1 MSPLGPA
8 EREILVDQA
17 LQIVEHL
24 YVHLPLKRSMH
35 AVDPLQRL
43 RLLRHRSPQLT
54 EPAFHAELLSIFTRL
69 RDLHTAYILP
79 EPLRSAVAFLPFR
92 IEDYYRAQDDPE
104 PHYLVSWVKPGYE
117 GPRFR
122 PGAEVTHWNGM
133 PIARAV
139 ALNADREAGS
149 NPEAR
154 YACGLAAMTLRPLS
168 MSPPPDE
175 EWVVVTYRLG
185 RRTLERRFDW
195 QVFSLR
201 STAAVSGG
209 PLATATADADVDA
222 SSSDSDDRQR
232 LARALGLDA
241 RAELERRSRR
251 LLFRPEDVALQR
263 RTELA
268 EEDAADA
275 PAESTHT
282 ASAPVD
288 YSIHSKMPGVFK
300 FRKVRTSF
308 GTYGYVRIQ
317 TFLVPFP
324 YNHRH
329 FVDEFVRILGLLPRD
344 GLVLDV
350 RGNPGGHIFAAESL
364 LQVLTPRPIEPE
376 RFAFI
381 RSPLTQQICRANS
394 WLAEWSESLSEAL
407 ETGELY
413 SHGFPLLSVAECNDR
428 GQQYQGPVV
437 LVIDA
442 RCYSATDIFCAGF
455 QDHEIGPIL
464 GTSGATGAGGA
475 NVWDHTLLRQLLLPA
490 GMASPFAALPGE
502 ASFRVAVRRCTRVG
516 RHNGVLL
523 EDLGV
528 KPDEPLYR
536 RTRDDVLKDNVDL
549 IRHAC
554 TRLKA
559 RHDRGEVYRLEA
571 RVVRPGP
578 PAELAVQTHNL
589 TRLDVYLDGR
599 PDRSLDITDGETPL
613 TIPPPAAGLKSIELR
628 GFDAANRL
636 AASTRVRV

>member
-1 MSPLGPA
+1 MSLLGPA
-8 EREILVDQA
+8 ERELLVDQA
-17 LQIVEHL
+17 LRIVENL

-43 RLLRHRSPQLT
+43 RLLRHRCPLLT
-54 EPAFHAELLSIFTRL
+54 EPEFHAELLSIFTRL

-92 IEDYYRAQDDPE
+92 IEDYYKAQDDPE

-195 QVFSLR
+195 QVFSLK
-201 STAAVSGG
+201 STAAASGG
-209 PLATATADADVDA
+209 PLATTEADA
-222 SSSDSDDRQR
+222 SDDDRQR

-251 LLFRPEDVALQR
+251 LLFRPEEVALQR
-263 RTELA
+263 QVGLP
-268 EEDAADA
+268 EEDAAEAGLGLAGSPTA
-275 PAESTHT
+275 PPDLT
-282 ASAPVD
+282 
-288 YSIHSKMPGVFK
+288 IHSKMPGVFK
-300 FRKVRTSF
+300 FRKVRTAS
-308 GTYGYVRIQ
+308 GTFGYVRIQ
-317 TFLVPFP
+317 TFLVPYPF
-324 YNHRH
+324 NHRD
-329 FVDEFVRILGLLPRD
+329 FVDEFVRILGLLPPD

-381 RSPLTQQICRANS
+381 RSPLTQQICRANA
-394 WLAEWSESLSEAL
+394 WLADWSDSLTEAL

-413 SHGFPLLSVAECNDR
+413 SHGFPLLAVEECNDR

-475 NVWDHTLLRQLLLPA
+475 NVWDYALLRQLLLPA
-490 GMASPFAALPGE
+490 GSPSPFAPLPGE

-528 KPDEPLYR
+528 KPDTPLYR
-536 RTRDDVLKDNVDL
+536 RSRNDVLHDNVDL

-554 TRLKA
+554 TLLRE

-578 PAELAVQTHNL
+578 PAELAVQTHNI

-599 PDRSLDITDGETPL
+599 PDRSLDVTDGQIAL
-613 TIPPPAAGLKSIELR
+613 TLPSSASGLHTIELR
-628 GFDAANRL
+628 GFAAANRL
-636 AASTRVRV
+636 VASTRMRL